1 MDYLHRPELIG
12 RFEQVPRSPLVLV
25 SAPAGY
31 GKSMLVSAWLEK
43 CKRPGAWLSLD
54 ENDNDFHLFIS
65 YFVAAVQTIFPKALP
80 NTAALINSPSL
91 PPESVLTATLINEQ
105 EQIGQE
111 FVIVLDDIHHIREE
125 LVLDFLKRILNH
137 PVRHMQLCLI
147 GRRDPIVPIASL
159 RARGLLTEI
168 RMLDLSFSV
177 EEAVDFLTVAMAQRI
192 NKSTAAA
199 LAEKAEGWVT
209 ALRLT
214 ALAIGGQNELSHKL
228 LELKGTTR
236 YVVDYLIHEV
246 FDSQPTGIQHFLLS
260 TSILNRFCAPLCNA
274 LFNKGETAEKSE
286 IDGYEVING
295 LQANNLFI
303 IPLDTENR
311 WFRYHHLF
319 QQLLKDRLNKQWG
332 PEEISALHTR
342 ASAWFE
348 KNDLINEAID
358 HAILGGDF
366 RGAITIV
373 QRHRYTALNDDKWFI
388 VKNWLRVIPDKIINQ
403 SRELLLTK
411 AWVLNHQF
419 RLDEIPEIL
428 ECADAISERETGK
441 QTLAGELCFF
451 KAFLLFWE
459 GRIAASIEMS
469 KKAQDQIPKEDKYD
483 LIRGDNEI
491 YHAMAL
497 QMNGKG
503 DIAIREL
510 QEKIDCNMKQ
520 KGMYA
525 TRLASTPCFVH
536 LLSGDLKRVKTS
548 SLQLKNISKKS
559 GLLYAYSW
567 SEYMLACCGFHTYDL
582 DKARHHFAAASE
594 YKYNMHVSQAA
605 NCLAGLAMTYQAMGR
620 TEDADATMDQL
631 TEFAMEINEP
641 NIIAIAQSAKVRLSL
656 IQGNL
661 EPGIKWIGSFDELP
675 HISSFFVWLELPHV
689 TLCRVLLTMGTEESL
704 IKASEWLERL
714 LEMAGTIHNTFHKI
728 DMLVLKGLALYK
740 LSRIRASLKVL
751 EEAVNM
757 AIPGGW
763 VRPFIEPGAEIS
775 ELLIRLKQQNIS
787 IEYIQKLL
795 AVFPSSS
802 APSLGPIT
810 PPSYSTQPLVEPL
823 TFRELD
829 VLALLSERLQNKEIA
844 ASLFISTTTVKT
856 HLKHIYQKLR
866 VNNRQEAVEK
876 AKAIRILSP

>member
-1 MDYLHRPELIG
+1 
-12 RFEQVPRSPLVLV
+12 
-25 SAPAGY
+25 
-31 GKSMLVSAWLEK
+31 
-43 CKRPGAWLSLD
+43 
-54 ENDNDFHLFIS
+54 
-65 YFVAAVQTIFPKALP
+65 
-80 NTAALINSPSL
+80 
-91 PPESVLTATLINEQ
+91 
-105 EQIGQE
+105 
-111 FVIVLDDIHHIREE
+111 
-125 LVLDFLKRILNH
+125 
-137 PVRHMQLCLI
+137 
-147 GRRDPIVPIASL
+147 
-159 RARGLLTEI
+159 
-168 RMLDLSFSV
+168 
-177 EEAVDFLTVAMAQRI
+177 
-192 NKSTAAA
+192 
-199 LAEKAEGWVT
+199 
-209 ALRLT
+209 
-214 ALAIGGQNELSHKL
+214 
-228 LELKGTTR
+228 
-236 YVVDYLIHEV
+236 
-246 FDSQPTGIQHFLLS
+246 
-260 TSILNRFCAPLCNA
+260 
-274 LFNKGETAEKSE
+274 
-286 IDGYEVING
+286 
-295 LQANNLFI
+295 
-303 IPLDTENR
+303 
-311 WFRYHHLF
+311 
-319 QQLLKDRLNKQWG
+319 
-332 PEEISALHTR
+332 
-342 ASAWFE
+342 
-348 KNDLINEAID
+348 
-358 HAILGGDF
+358 
-366 RGAITIV
+366 
-373 QRHRYTALNDDKWFI
+373 
-388 VKNWLRVIPDKIINQ
+388 
-403 SRELLLTK
+403 
-411 AWVLNHQF
+411 
-419 RLDEIPEIL
+419 
-428 ECADAISERETGK
+428 
-441 QTLAGELCFF
+441 
-451 KAFLLFWE
+451 
-459 GRIAASIEMS
+459 
-469 KKAQDQIPKEDKYD
+469 
-483 LIRGDNEI
+483 
-491 YHAMAL
+491 
-497 QMNGKG
+497 
-503 DIAIREL
+503 
-510 QEKIDCNMKQ
+510 
-520 KGMYA
+520 
-525 TRLASTPCFVH
+525 
-536 LLSGDLKRVKTS
+536 
-548 SLQLKNISKKS
+548 
-559 GLLYAYSW
+559 
-567 SEYMLACCGFHTYDL
+567 MLACCGFHTYDL